1 LGELSFGRADFGQDV
16 GSPKIYIK
24 IFLDMKR
31 LIGKCQVD
39 ETIQNNK
46 KYWTFEVKEE
56 DEQPVV
62 EIEQNG
68 KKRLVKPEEVSA
80 LVLEKMKNAAEK
92 VLLKKVT
99 KAVITVPAYFNQ
111 AQKQGTIRA
120 ARMAGLEVV
129 NLVTEPAAAAFA
141 YGFDNNDYNDTN
153 ILVEDIGGGTF
164 DVVVVKV
171 KNGRFVVSAIGG
183 DTELGGRDFDHLLM
197 DYFNKEI
204 KDKYGIDCYANK
216 RTKYRLL
223 KECIDVKIAL
233 SNANEFRYT

>member
-1 LGELSFGRADFGQDV
+1 
-16 GSPKIYIK
+16 
-24 IFLDMKR
+24 MKR

-39 ETIQNNK
+39 ETVKNNK

-56 DEQPVV
+56 DDRPVV

-80 LVLEKMKNAAEK
+80 LVLEKMKKAAEK
-92 VLLKKVT
+92 VLQKKVT

-120 ARMAGLEVV
+120 AQIAGLEVV
-129 NLVTEPAAAAFA
+129 NLVTKPAAAAFA
-141 YGFDNNDYNDTN
+141 YGFDNNDYTNTN

-183 DTELGGRDFDHLLM
+183 DTQLGGRDFDHLLM
-197 DYFNKEI
+197 DHFNKKI
-204 KDKYGIDCYANK
+204 KDKHGVDCYANK
-216 RTKYRLL
+216 RTKQKLL
-223 KECIDVKIAL
+223 KECIDIKHAL
-233 SNANEFRYT
+233 TAAQESRYSLFWGIHE